1 MSVAAEIARVLVV
14 VLGPAMGSAAALL
27 ADRLPRGEPV
37 GLTRSRCRSCGRVLG
52 ARELV
57 PVLSWLWQRG
67 RCAGCGAAIPA
78 WLLQAENLLLFGP
91 SGVGKTHLA
100 IAITMAMVAQD
111 QVCRFSPATALVQL
125 LQKAKAAYDLPAM
138 LQKLDRYALLVID
151 DISYVRRSELETSV
165 LFELICH
172 RYERKSLLVT
182 SNQPFR
188 EWDDIFPS
196 GSMTVAGV
204 DRLVHHC
211 HIIGIKGEC
220 YRQKAAAAR
229 VSSDQS
235 DPPTSLTR
243 ASVPARSPAS
253 AAQTSKTRVAT
264 RKLAHLSRQ
273 SPRAPT

>member
-1 MSVAAEIARVLVV
+1 MTTSSPVPRSQAVEAALPLLLKQLKLARFRSHWQPLSQQAEAEGWSPGQFLYALCEQEVDHRLIARRQR
-14 VLGPAMGSAAALL
+14 LL
-27 ADRLPRGEPV
+27 RDAHLPWQKGLDGFDHQHLEPNHWQ
-37 GLTRSRCRSCGRVLG
+37 
-52 ARELV
+52 ELQ
-57 PVLSWLWQRG
+57 VLSRSHT
-67 RCAGCGAAIPA
+67 

-100 IAITMAMVAQD
+100 IAITMAMIEQD
-111 QVCRFSPATALVQL
+111 QACRFFSATALVQL
-125 LQKAKAAYDLPAM
+125 MQKAKASFELPA
-138 LQKLDRYALLVID
+138 LIQKLDRYALLVID

-188 EWDDIFPS
+188 EWDEIFPS
-196 GSMTVAGV
+196 GSMTVAAV

-211 HIIGIKGEC
+211 HIVGIKGES

-235 DPPTSLTR
+235 DPPT
-243 ASVPARSPAS
+243 
-253 AAQTSKTRVAT
+253 
-264 RKLAHLSRQ
+264 
-273 SPRAPT
+273 